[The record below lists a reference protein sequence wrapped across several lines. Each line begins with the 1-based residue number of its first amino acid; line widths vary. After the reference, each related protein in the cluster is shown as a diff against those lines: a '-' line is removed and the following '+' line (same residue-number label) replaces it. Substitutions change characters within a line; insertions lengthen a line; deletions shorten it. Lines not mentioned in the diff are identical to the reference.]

1 MGEFCAVWVMA
12 VPMGASPLKSS
23 GGCVPVWISEEHKE
37 IKSIDSIVC
46 LLKRCVTHE
55 EKSQAEFQVSQQCP
69 HINIRTRLQRC
80 ASYDAPLWKWPLTS
94 CVNSL
99 RVKER
104 GWAALPGLFL
114 SDWTVMIP
122 HIPTRANCRA
132 QQRFQWR
139 LCAAVTSET
148 TRMLIC

>member
-12 VPMGASPLKSS
+12 VPMGVSRLKSS
-23 GGCVPVWISEEHKE
+23 GGCVPAWISEEHIE
-37 IKSIDSIVC
+37 IKSTDSIVC
-46 LLKRCVTHE
+46 LLKRCVTHK
-55 EKSQAEFQVSQQCP
+55 EKSQAAFQVSQQCQR
-69 HINIRTRLQRC
+69 INIRPRLQWG
-80 ASYDAPLWKWPLTS
+80 ASYDVVISTEVDIQ
-94 CVNSL
+94 CFNSL
-99 RVKER
+99 CVKEW

-132 QQRFQWR
+132 QQRSQWR